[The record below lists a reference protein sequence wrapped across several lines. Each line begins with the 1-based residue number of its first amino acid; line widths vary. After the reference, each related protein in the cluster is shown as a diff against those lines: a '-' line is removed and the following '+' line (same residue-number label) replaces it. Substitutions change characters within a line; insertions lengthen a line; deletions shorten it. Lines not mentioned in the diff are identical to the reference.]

1 MTSRSKC
8 ANAILLLDDEFD
20 IMITFTLALEQQ
32 GFLVVGFTEPL
43 LALADFH
50 NNSDRYGLVISDLR
64 MPVMNGYQFI
74 KKVKEIKPQVK
85 VFFISAFEINDT
97 ELRTELPFV
106 KVDEFIKKPITA
118 EDLISTVSRHISK
131 ANPVGAANQV

>member
-1 MTSRSKC
+1 M
-8 ANAILLLDDEFD
+8 LDDEFD
-20 IMITFTLALEQQ
+20 IMTLFTRALKEQ

-43 LALADFH
+43 LALDDFH
-50 NNSDRYGLVISDLR
+50 INPDRYGLVISDLR

-85 VFFISAFEINDT
+85 VFFISAFEIDDI

-106 KVDEFIKKPITA
+106 KVDEFIKKPISL
-118 EDLISTVSRHISK
+118 EDFISTVSKHINK
-131 ANPVGAANQV
+131 